1 MSCPVCQVHHLRL
14 DPRDK
19 MCHSVRSGTFGAGQ
33 SDHRTL
39 WKDFNSSLRALLTDR
54 EALCLWESEGGVI
67 SQELEATGNSG
78 VQGAALTVPH
88 EVLCPDPFSFTSASL
103 DS

>member
-1 MSCPVCQVHHLRL
+1 MCQVHHLRF

-19 MCHSVRSGTFGAGQ
+19 TCHSVRSGTFGAGQ
-33 SDHRTL
+33 SDHRPL
-39 WKDFNSSLRALLTDR
+39 WKGFTSSLRALLTDR

-67 SQELEATGNSG
+67 SQELEATGNSE
-78 VQGAALTVPH
+78 VRSAAFTAPH
-88 EVLCPDPFSFTSASL
+88 EVLCPGPFSFTSASL